1 MTMRSAARKMV
12 RSLAPGQDELSAKL
26 GEVTHQLAGLNR
38 ELASQLV
45 LLASQTGDTA
55 PLMGAV
61 RALRK
66 VQAYYAQ
73 GEAPRENAE
82 VHEALADTLFKLGRA
97 RGDIEALQ
105 HAVISYRS
113 AITLASLLGEDKWR
127 RRLRRNY
134 NAVLAEIGDRGDIS
148 NKRVA

>member
-1 MTMRSAARKMV
+1 MSANAYAVSEPTGSSR
-12 RSLAPGQDELSAKL
+12 DELSAKL
-26 GEVTHQLAGLNR
+26 DDVTRQLAGLNR

-45 LLASQTGDTA
+45 LLASQTGDTT
-55 PLMGAV
+55 PLVGAV
-61 RALRK
+61 QALRK

-82 VHEALADTLFKLGRA
+82 VHEALAETLFKLGRA
-97 RGDIEALQ
+97 RGNIEALE
-105 HAVISYRS
+105 HAVLSYRS
-113 AITLASLLGEDKWR
+113 AITLTSLLGEDNWR

-134 NAVLAEIGDRGDIS
+134 NAVLAELGDRGDIS